1 MAKEKTPCKNGK
13 TGKFAEEQDNASKDS
28 FQNNEAIANVFIS
41 RLTLRKGNL
50 NAIIMYGKF
59 WFDGDLS
66 DRNLDV
72 SVELRQYQSLS
83 PRKFFIF
90 LTEWYSFFLLR
101 AFFFVC
107 LFDFFSNQY
116 FLLLFN
122 FP

>member
-28 FQNNEAIANVFIS
+28 FQNKEAIANVFIS

-101 AFFFVC
+101 AFFF
-107 LFDFFSNQY
+107 LFV
-116 FLLLFN
+116 
-122 FP
+122 

>member
-59 WFDGDLS
+59 WFDGDFS

-83 PRKFFIF
+83 PRRFFYILDRMVLF
-90 LTEWYSFFLLR
+90 LS
-101 AFFFVC
+101 
-107 LFDFFSNQY
+107 S
-116 FLLLFN
+116 
-122 FP
+122 